1 LGEGCH
7 EVHKGRGRAHERL
20 GGKPR
25 IEKFV
30 DQVVENHM
38 LNPVIQA
45 RFLPYRDDAKKLA
58 AIKEH
63 VCAFLCAGTGGPE
76 KYSGRDMRMAHRGMN
91 ISEQEYM
98 AVLDD
103 ILNAAIKQ
111 DYDDQTRK
119 DLLAIAYSLKGDV
132 MRL

>member
-1 LGEGCH
+1 MEKTLY
-7 EVHKGRGRAHERL
+7 ERL

-30 DQVVENHM
+30 HEIVENHM
-38 LNPVIQA
+38 RNPAIRA
-45 RFLPYRDDAKKLA
+45 RFLPYRDNAEKLA
-58 AIKEH
+58 AIKHH

-76 KYSGRDMRMAHRGMN
+76 TYSGRDMRTAHRGMN
-91 ISEQEYM
+91 VSEHEYM

-103 ILNAAIKQ
+103 ILDAAVKQ
-111 DYDDQTRK
+111 GYDEQIRK